1 MGCIQSCCKQ
11 KKKKPEI
18 INTLKVQ
25 RRDTKFFAESF
36 KSLKLTIQKNNNS
49 NSNEIPLINNFFKA
63 TLNNQNNSASSK
75 ISEKKSDSS
84 KSSSSEK
91 NKKGDTDIKVNNIVD
106 ENLYKQKNSE
116 KDSDNESS
124 EVSHSEKSNKTI
136 KQKNSSENKPSSF
149 SKISKEEKSKN
160 NNSESVIS
168 KSEKSNKS
176 KEKQEVNGKHENTIE
191 KEKYN
196 NLSLKVETAKENEN
210 NNITLKE
217 DTNILENEK
226 EINKSQNEDNKTNK
240 NEYILNE
247 EDKIEEEKDEIE
259 EEEEKDD
266 NNNNTPKD
274 NNNKNTQREDKKN
287 EEKYKGKK
295 SNKKVEFKDTTFV
308 TKEQNEDSVSNKS
321 DKISQDLNRTEKLQ
335 HINTSIDILNDSV
348 AKIKLKRIMSR
359 KLPENSDT
367 VFVDYRTFIKGK
379 PYSEL
384 NKEYKHGISIGEGG
398 FGKVTTIIH
407 KKTGQL
413 RAMKLIKKSEEF
425 GFDEVE
431 NLMLLNHP
439 NIMKLYEYFYEKDNI
454 YIIMEY
460 IRGDELFNKINEVHI
475 FSEETAAIIIKSI
488 LQGIAYCHSLGI
500 IHRDIKPENILIPSG
515 GGVNVD
521 YTLLKIIDFGA
532 SVLMKGR
539 KKITFRFGTPYY
551 IAPEVLKQ
559 SYNEKCDIWSTGVI
573 LYLLLIGSPPF
584 DGQNDSEIW
593 KKIINDE
600 IDYSNPKM
608 KSLSPEAIDLMQKLL
623 IKNPDKRLSAS
634 EALEHIWIK
643 KYAPHTKVSRV
654 FSRKIYNN
662 LKNFREKSQFST
674 AVVTFITNYMMSDDE
689 LKSLKKLFFELDEK
703 GKGVITKE
711 DLFRGMDEC
720 FDHKITKEE
729 VAKIFS
735 NIDYDNNGTI
745 SFDEFLKA
753 AIDKKKLLTDEK
765 LKAAFALFDMNGDGD
780 IEAKELQE
788 VMGENN
794 DIQGNVW
801 AKMIEEVDLD
811 GNGVIDFEEFKDM
824 MKKLI
829 S

>member
-11 KKKKPEI
+11 KKKKPVR
-18 INTLKVQ
+18 INTLNVQ
-25 RRDTKFFAESF
+25 RRDTKFFAESI
-36 KSLKLTIQKNNNS
+36 KSLKIKIQNNNNS
-49 NSNEIPLINNFFKA
+49 NSNEMPLINNFLKA
-63 TLNNQNNSASSK
+63 TLNNHNNSVSSK

-84 KSSSSEK
+84 KSSSSEE
-91 NKKGDTDIKVNNIVD
+91 KKKVNTEIKVKNIVD
-106 ENLYKQKNSE
+106 ENLYKQKNDE
-116 KDSDNESS
+116 KDSDNKSS
-124 EVSHSEKSNKTI
+124 EMSQSDKSNKTI
-136 KQKNSSENKPSSF
+136 KQKSSSENRPSNF
-149 SKISKEEKSKN
+149 SKISKEEELKN
-160 NNSESVIS
+160 NNSESVA

-176 KEKQEVNGKHENTIE
+176 KEKQEVNGKNENTID
-191 KEKYN
+191 KDKNN

-210 NNITLKE
+210 NNISLKE
-217 DTNILENEK
+217 ENNMFQNEQEK
-226 EINKSQNEDNKTNK
+226 ENNKSLNEDNKTNK

-247 EDKIEEEKDEIE
+247 QDKIEEEKDEIE
-259 EEEEKDD
+259 EEEKKDD
-266 NNNNTPKD
+266 NNNTQKD
-274 NNNKNTQREDKKN
+274 DNKNEVKDKSKR
-287 EEKYKGKK
+287 
-295 SNKKVEFKDTTFV
+295 SDKKVELKDTTFM
-308 TKEQNEDSVSNKS
+308 TKENNEDIVTNKS
-321 DKISQDLNRTEKLQ
+321 DKINQDLNRTEKLQ
-335 HINTSIDILNDSV
+335 NHNTSIDILNDSV
-348 AKIKLKRIMSR
+348 AKIKLKRIISR

-367 VFVDYRTFIKGK
+367 VFVDYKTFIKGK

-475 FSEETAAIIIKSI
+475 FSEEKAAIIIKSI

-515 GGVNVD
+515 GGVNID

-532 SVLMKGR
+532 SVLMKGG

-573 LYLLLIGSPPF
+573 LYLLLVGSPPF
-584 DGQNDSEIW
+584 DGDNDSEIW

-600 IDYSNPKM
+600 IDYSNPNM
-608 KSLSPEAIDLMQKLL
+608 KSLSPEAIDLLQKILV
-623 IKNPDKRLSAS
+623 KNPDKRLSAS

-674 AVVTFITNYMMSDDE
+674 AVVTFITNYMMNDDE

-729 VAKIFS
+729 VEQIFS

-753 AIDKKKLLTDEK
+753 AIDKKKLLTEEK

-794 DIQGNVW
+794 DIQGDVW
-801 AKMIEEVDLD
+801 AKMIAEVDLD

>member
-11 KKKKPEI
+11 KKKKPVR
-18 INTLKVQ
+18 INTLNVQ
-25 RRDTKFFAESF
+25 RRDTKFFAESI
-36 KSLKLTIQKNNNS
+36 KSLKIKIQNNNNS
-49 NSNEIPLINNFFKA
+49 NSNEMPLINNFLKA
-63 TLNNQNNSASSK
+63 TLNNHNNSVSSK

-84 KSSSSEK
+84 KSSSSEE
-91 NKKGDTDIKVNNIVD
+91 KKKANTEIKVNNIVD
-106 ENLYKQKNSE
+106 ENLYKQKNDE
-116 KDSDNESS
+116 KDSDNKSS
-124 EVSHSEKSNKTI
+124 EMSQSDKSNKTI
-136 KQKNSSENKPSSF
+136 KQKSSSENRPSNF
-149 SKISKEEKSKN
+149 SKISKEEELKN
-160 NNSESVIS
+160 NNSESVA

-176 KEKQEVNGKHENTIE
+176 KEKQEVNGKNENTID
-191 KEKYN
+191 KDKNN

-210 NNITLKE
+210 NNISLKE
-217 DTNILENEK
+217 ENNLFQNEQEK
-226 EINKSQNEDNKTNK
+226 ENNKSLNEDNKTNK

-247 EDKIEEEKDEIE
+247 QDKIEEEKDEIE
-259 EEEEKDD
+259 EEEKKDD
-266 NNNNTPKD
+266 NNNTQKD
-274 NNNKNTQREDKKN
+274 DNKNEVKDKSKR
-287 EEKYKGKK
+287 
-295 SNKKVEFKDTTFV
+295 SDKKVELKDATFM
-308 TKEQNEDSVSNKS
+308 TKENNEDIVTNKS
-321 DKISQDLNRTEKLQ
+321 DKINQDLNRTEKLQ
-335 HINTSIDILNDSV
+335 NHNTSIDILNDSV
-348 AKIKLKRIMSR
+348 AKIKLKRIISR

-367 VFVDYRTFIKGK
+367 VFVDYKTFIKGK

-475 FSEETAAIIIKSI
+475 FSEEKAAIIIKSI

-515 GGVNVD
+515 GGVNID

-532 SVLMKGR
+532 SVLMKGG

-573 LYLLLIGSPPF
+573 LYLLLVGSPPF
-584 DGQNDSEIW
+584 DGDNDSEIW

-600 IDYSNPKM
+600 IDYSNPNM
-608 KSLSPEAIDLMQKLL
+608 KSLSPEAIDLLQKILV
-623 IKNPDKRLSAS
+623 KNPDKRLSAS

-674 AVVTFITNYMMSDDE
+674 AVVTFITNYMMNDDE

-729 VAKIFS
+729 VEQIFS

-753 AIDKKKLLTDEK
+753 AIDKKKLLTEEK

-794 DIQGNVW
+794 DIQGDVW
-801 AKMIEEVDLD
+801 AKMIAEVDLD